1 MKTEKVK
8 RHSLSATKHSFD
20 CIHWSGLF
28 RAIFGSRRIRAKK
41 KIIIIINKY
50 SDVMPASDINWY
62 MLRLMDTGQNVTK

>member
-1 MKTEKVK
+1 MKARKVK

-41 KIIIIINKY
+41 IINNNNK
-50 SDVMPASDINWY
+50 
-62 MLRLMDTGQNVTK
+62 